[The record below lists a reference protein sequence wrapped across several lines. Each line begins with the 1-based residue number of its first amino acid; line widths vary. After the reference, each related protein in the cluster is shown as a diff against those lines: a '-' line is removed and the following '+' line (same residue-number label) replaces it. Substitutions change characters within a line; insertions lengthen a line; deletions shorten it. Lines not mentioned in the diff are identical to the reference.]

1 MGDKAWL
8 EGRGA
13 VDMANQQWIAWVEG
27 SALWNSRGLPPSA
40 SADNRRVTL
49 PFFLTVK
56 KTYTFSQSPMQTAQ
70 LPNIVPSNQYI

>member
-49 PFFLTVK
+49 PFFLTEIGR
-56 KTYTFSQSPMQTAQ
+56 S
-70 LPNIVPSNQYI
+70 PNINIAVQLQSN